1 MPRSRL
7 YALLLLTLLGCGGAD
22 GRSMDLSDPA
32 VLASHQKKQLEAANG
47 IVKATDSIAQ
57 VMVRDEATLQL
68 ADRPLPAD
76 RKSDDG
82 APIDSLTLLR
92 SRVDSLRALNRTR
105 LVTITH
111 LRRQLDALGPG
122 VRFVNDSLRIAR
134 RRISDLEA
142 LLVLREQRI
151 VQLEAQVDS
160 LLRANGVLVQENSE
174 LRDTIVVLR
183 DTIFGL
189 RRRVDSISA
198 LSHVAVEPARATRAS
213 ASYVVLS
220 KDEAK
225 RMELVGYD
233 EFLSCDRMP
242 AGSVSIDRDR
252 PMQIRLPRARKGFNL
267 IGRPDAQ
274 AMQQRGEA
282 VWTFDDQEMLFVIND
297 AERFWQASSCL
308 VFVIQ

>member
-1 MPRSRL
+1 MPRACL
-7 YALLLLTLLGCGGAD
+7 VACLLLPLLGCGGAD

-57 VMVRDEATLQL
+57 VMVRDEAAIQL
-68 ADRPLPAD
+68 VDRPD
-76 RKSDDG
+76 RAERSVDPDT
-82 APIDSLTLLR
+82 PVDSLGVYRT
-92 SRVDSLRALNRTR
+92 RVDSLRALNRQR

-122 VRFVNDSLRIAR
+122 VKFVNDSLQIAR

-160 LLRANGVLVQENSE
+160 LLRINGILVQENAE

-198 LSHVAVEPARATRAS
+198 LGHVAVEPARATSRT
-213 ASYVVLS
+213 ASYVVLTR
-220 KDEAK
+220 DEAK
-225 RMELVGYD
+225 RMELVTYD
-233 EFLSCDRMP
+233 EVLACDRMP
-242 AGSVSIDRDR
+242 AGSVSLDRDR
-252 PMQIRLPRARKGFNL
+252 PAQIRLPRAKKGINL
-267 IGRPDAQ
+267 LGRPDLQ
-274 AMQQRGEA
+274 EMRENGENI
-282 VWTFDDQEMLFVIND
+282 WSFDEQEMLFTIRD
-297 AERFWQASSCL
+297 ADRFWQASSCL

>member
-1 MPRSRL
+1 MPRACL
-7 YALLLLTLLGCGGAD
+7 VAFLLLPLLGCGGAD

-32 VLASHQKKQLEAANG
+32 VLASHQKKQLEAASG
-47 IVKATDSIAQ
+47 IVQATDSIAR
-57 VMVRDEATLQL
+57 VMTRDEATIQL

-76 RKSDDG
+76 RVSNDG
-82 APIDSLTLLR
+82 PPVDSLTLLGR
-92 SRVDSLRALNRTR
+92 RVDSLRTLNRAR

-122 VRFVNDSLRIAR
+122 VKFVNDSLRVAR
-134 RRISDLEA
+134 QHISDLEA

-160 LLRANGVLVQENSE
+160 LLRANGILVQENAE

-198 LSHVAVEPARATRAS
+198 LRHVDVEPARATSRTAV
-213 ASYVVLS
+213 YVVLT

-233 EFLSCDRMP
+233 EVLACDRMP

-252 PMQIRLPRARKGFNL
+252 PAQIRLPRARKGINL
-267 IGRPDAQ
+267 LGRPDLQ
-274 AMQQRGEA
+274 AMQQRGDD
-282 VWTFDDQEMLFVIND
+282 VWSFDEDDMLFVINN
-297 AERFWQASSCL
+297 AERFWQATPCL